1 VPSVVVRVAAR
12 KKDSWL
18 SAVTRTPRVAQVEG
32 SATFTRCEGAVLSSD
47 MQSSDVLPAMTA
59 VGTHIGS
66 MMAAIVCQTTTSAIS
81 IT

>member
-1 VPSVVVRVAAR
+1 MPSVVVRVAAR
-12 KKDSWL
+12 KKDSRR
-18 SAVTRTPRVAQVEG
+18 SPHARRRAGGGG
-32 SATFTRCEGAVLSSD
+32 SATFTRCEGAILSSD

-59 VGTHIGS
+59 VGTHTGS

>member
-1 VPSVVVRVAAR
+1 VG
-12 KKDSWL
+12 
-18 SAVTRTPRVAQVEG
+18 G
-32 SATFTRCEGAVLSSD
+32 SATFTRCEGAVPSSA

-59 VGTHIGS
+59 VGTHTGS